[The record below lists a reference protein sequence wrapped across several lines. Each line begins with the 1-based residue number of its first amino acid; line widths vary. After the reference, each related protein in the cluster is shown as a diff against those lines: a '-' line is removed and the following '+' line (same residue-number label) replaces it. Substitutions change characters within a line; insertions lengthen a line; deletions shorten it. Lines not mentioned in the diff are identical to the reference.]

1 MEKWTLANR
10 LSLRIM
16 AVLLLTAAAIMC
28 GIYLIT
34 RESMAREAESRYESI
49 LFNSNE
55 RIRGVL
61 SDVYVA
67 AINNIYD
74 VERDI
79 DDPDKLQEHLE
90 RMVRQNKYMS
100 SCRLIFEPDVFPQK
114 GHNFEIYA
122 WRDTADVI
130 KGRQMNENHPNY
142 LVHTWYRGAFNNPEG
157 DWTPPYFD
165 RAASRQLCRW
175 SGSESAISASTAR
188 TMSNSRRDSRSSRT
202 ASSSTE
208 TVLT

>member
-1 MEKWTLANR
+1 MEKWTFANR

-16 AVLLLTAAAIMC
+16 AVLLLTSAAIMC

-67 AINNIYD
+67 AINNIND

-90 RMVRQNKYMS
+90 RM
-100 SCRLIFEPDVFPQK
+100 
-114 GHNFEIYA
+114 
-122 WRDTADVI
+122 AD
-130 KGRQMNENHPNY
+130 
-142 LVHTWYRGAFNNPEG
+142 
-157 DWTPPYFD
+157 
-165 RAASRQLCRW
+165 
-175 SGSESAISASTAR
+175 
-188 TMSNSRRDSRSSRT
+188 
-202 ASSSTE
+202 SSSSPTSSPRKAI
-208 TVLT
+208 TLRSMPGATRPT